1 MLINVFL
8 FFKMFLIVVKHNIKQ
23 HFSHYEAYSLFD
35 VLFFCH
41 LVMSDSATP

>member
-23 HFSHYEAYSLFD
+23 CFSHYEAYSLFD
-35 VLFFCH
+35 VFVFLSLSH
-41 LVMSDSATP
+41 V